1 MYDTIGL
8 IIKAE
13 NEIDVMENAK
23 VLMDERTRLDPGED
37 SEKWDFI
44 ICEWYSFFKEE
55 YDKLQTYA
63 RINSKRGISIL
74 SDLLD
79 KGDPRDYKNLEEIFK
94 DISDRPKGNQII
106 GEVINYSNDMQQEE
120 KTINDLEKEEDR
132 KNLLTSKIETDMVVE
147 GYLEIPFTILEN

>member
-37 SEKWDFI
+37 SEKWDSI

-55 YDKLQTYA
+55 NGKLQTYA

-79 KGDPRDYKNLEEIFK
+79 KGDPRDYKNLEETYPRILNWNGEYIRNDKDFRNIILRQYDITSIFNLWIVPV
-94 DISDRPKGNQII
+94 DIHI
-106 GEVINYSNDMQQEE
+106 
-120 KTINDLEKEEDR
+120 
-132 KNLLTSKIETDMVVE
+132 
-147 GYLEIPFTILEN
+147 

>member
-44 ICEWYSFFKEE
+44 ICKWYSFFKEE

-79 KGDPRDYKNLEEIFK
+79 KGDPRDYKDLEETYPRILNWNGEYIRNDKDFRNIILRQYDITSIFNLWIVPV
-94 DISDRPKGNQII
+94 DIHI
-106 GEVINYSNDMQQEE
+106 
-120 KTINDLEKEEDR
+120 
-132 KNLLTSKIETDMVVE
+132 
-147 GYLEIPFTILEN
+147 